1 MSCLGERLTALVDG
15 ELGHEERDRALAH
28 LARCDRCRAEADGLR
43 QLKSRLRGLSGAPAS
58 DGADDLPSGDFLAK
72 LRAMGEPGP
81 HAADPARDPADP
93 ASLDPAAFD
102 PASLAPILNHPTRPV
117 GRVPSARSRDHR
129 PRDNRPG
136 GRPAAAAAL
145 HRSTRRRAL
154 AVGAATLALGL
165 GTASYAVGGRPD
177 EPAVTP
183 AFDRFAVEHALIS
196 GDAPMPDPLTE
207 PTTVPLTAEP

>member
-28 LARCDRCRAEADGLR
+28 LARCDRCRTEADALR
-43 QLKSRLRGLSGAPAS
+43 RLKGRLRGLSGVPAS
-58 DGADDLPSGDFLAK
+58 DGADDLPSGDFLAR

-81 HAADPARDPADP
+81 VPEIPVPDA
-93 ASLDPAAFD
+93 AAFAPPTPRPSR
-102 PASLAPILNHPTRPV
+102 PAVRAAAS
-117 GRVPSARSRDHR
+117 R

-136 GRPAAAAAL
+136 GRPQAAAL
-145 HRSTRRRAL
+145 HRPAHRRAL
-154 AVGAATLALGL
+154 AVGAATLAIGL

-177 EPAVTP
+177 EPNVSP

-207 PTTVPLTAEP
+207 PTTVPLTTEP